1 MFCPAL
7 CAKTQG
13 KTVMGP
19 ALTPALSHRERE
31 PLVPNISMLP
41 RREKAM
47 QKQTLLLQV
56 PPYIPSPTGRGSH
69 SC

>member
-31 PLVPNISMLP
+31 PHVLNISMLP

-47 QKQTLLLQV
+47 QKQKLLLQV
-56 PPYIPSPTGRGSH
+56 PLNVPSPAGRGLG
-69 SC
+69 